1 MLRKALKIYAVT
13 GLATATT
20 LTVSNLVTY
29 NPDDELV
36 QGRQFLERKY
46 IPVYTILNG
55 IAWPSLLADI
65 NFKEPLD
72 ILRHMPLNEETRLEL
87 IEDFQIVDQKIIE
100 IKTLW
105 NYITT
110 KK

>member
-1 MLRKALKIYAVT
+1 MLRKVLKFYAYT

-36 QGRQFLERKY
+36 QGRQFLEKKY
-46 IPVYTILNG
+46 IPVYTLFNG
-55 IAWPSLLADI
+55 LMWPSLLADI

-72 ILRHMPLNEETRLEL
+72 ILRHMPLNEETRVEL
-87 IEDFQIVDQKIIE
+87 AAAFQTADQKMIE

-105 NYITT
+105 NEITNQ
-110 KK
+110 K